1 MMRPVAGWT
10 RPHGRCA
17 LESSGRARLAI
28 PETTRTSNAVTDD
41 TIKTDIAAPKSVAT
55 AATVPAGFLPLLIA
69 LSGLG
74 PMSMQAIMP
83 ALPALAAHFSRD
95 ISVAQLAISLYL
107 VGLACSQ
114 LVVGPLSD
122 KFGRR
127 PVILAGLF
135 LLVISNIGGCLAV
148 SLEQVIAAR
157 IVQALGAASG
167 MAVGRAM
174 IRDLYDRDRAA
185 SMIGI
190 VVGSMMIAPMI
201 GPFFGGLLETTYGW
215 RTIFWF
221 LGAVSFVIFLWAW
234 AMLPETRRSST
245 GPAAAGFVQDV
256 RALITS
262 PKYHGFVVAQ
272 ALAAG
277 TFFIF
282 ASGGAYV
289 TIIQMGR
296 SSAEYGAWFALGS
309 IAYMGGNLTS
319 ARFTPK
325 LGGQRMIWIGL
336 SMQILGS
343 IINLT
348 WGLIGL
354 SANPSWFFIT
364 QMIVAFG
371 NGFVMSNLA
380 AGAISVRPQAAG
392 TASGVLGF
400 VQMAFGAIMAQLGSH
415 LGGDYKTTVPLNLA
429 GVILSL
435 LCALVVWTLVT
446 RYERR
451 KQAA

>member
-1 MMRPVAGWT
+1 
-10 RPHGRCA
+10 
-17 LESSGRARLAI
+17 
-28 PETTRTSNAVTDD
+28 VTDD
-41 TIKTDIAAPKSVAT
+41 TIKADVAAST
-55 AATVPAGFLPLLIA
+55 SAAKPVVTVNAGFLPLLIA

-83 ALPALAAHFSRD
+83 ALPALAAHFSKD

-135 LLVISNIGGCLAV
+135 LLVLSNVGACLAV

-157 IVQALGAASG
+157 IVQALGAAAG
-167 MAVGRAM
+167 LAVGRAM

-201 GPFFGGLLETTYGW
+201 GPFFGGVLETAYGW

-221 LGAVSFVIFLWAW
+221 LGAVSFVIFVWAW
-234 AMLPETRRSST
+234 ATLPETRRFST
-245 GPAAAGFVQDV
+245 GPGASGFFQDV
-256 RALITS
+256 RALTAS
-262 PKYHGFVVAQ
+262 PQYHGFVIAQ

-296 SSAEYGAWFALGS
+296 SSAEYGAWFALGAV
-309 IAYMGGNLTS
+309 AYMAGNLMS
-319 ARFTPK
+319 ARLTPK
-325 LGGQRMIWIGL
+325 YGGQRMIWFGL
-336 SMQILGS
+336 TLQVLGS
-343 IINLT
+343 VINLIQGFA
-348 WGLIGL
+348 GLNV
-354 SANPSWFFIT
+354 NPSWFFIT
-364 QMIVAFG
+364 QMIVAYG
-371 NGFVMSNLA
+371 NGFVMSNIA

-400 VQMAFGAIMAQLGSH
+400 VQMAFGAIVSQLGAH
-415 LGGDYKTTVPLNLA
+415 LGGDYKTTVPLNFA

-435 LCALVVWTLVT
+435 LCAAVVWGLVT
-446 RYERR
+446 RYEQQ
-451 KQAA
+451 KTVSS

>member
-1 MMRPVAGWT
+1 
-10 RPHGRCA
+10 
-17 LESSGRARLAI
+17 
-28 PETTRTSNAVTDD
+28 VTDH
-41 TIKTDIAAPKSVAT
+41 TIKTDIAAAKP
-55 AATVPAGFLPLLIA
+55 AATVGAGFLPLLIA

-83 ALPALAAHFSRD
+83 ALPALAAHFSQD

-107 VGLACSQ
+107 VGLAFSQ

-135 LLVISNIGGCLAV
+135 LLVLSNIGACLAV
-148 SLEQVIAAR
+148 SLQQVIAAR
-157 IVQALGAASG
+157 IVQALGAAAG
-167 MAVGRAM
+167 LAVGRAM

-190 VVGSMMIAPMI
+190 VVGSMMIAPML
-201 GPFFGGLLETTYGW
+201 GPFFGGLLETSYGW
-215 RTIFWF
+215 RAIFWF
-221 LGAVSFVIFLWAW
+221 LGAVSLAIFLWAW
-234 AMLPETRRSST
+234 VTLPETRRFST
-245 GPAAAGFVQDV
+245 GPGATGFLHDV
-256 RALITS
+256 RALVAS
-262 PKYHGFVVAQ
+262 PQYHGFVVAQ

-289 TIIQMGR
+289 TILQMGR
-296 SSAEYGAWFALGS
+296 SSAEYGAWFGTGA
-309 IAYMGGNLTS
+309 IAYMAGNLMS

-325 LGGQRMIWIGL
+325 FGGQRMIWFGL
-336 SMQILGS
+336 SLQVFGS
-343 IINLT
+343 VVTLIQ
-348 WGLIGL
+348 GLIGL
-354 SANPSWFFIT
+354 NVNPSWFFIT
-364 QMIVAFG
+364 QMIVAYG

-400 VQMAFGAIMAQLGSH
+400 VQMAFGAIMSQLGAH
-415 LGGDYKTTVPLNLA
+415 LGGDYKTTVPLNFA

-446 RYERR
+446 RYERQ
-451 KQAA
+451 KQVIPPA

>member
-1 MMRPVAGWT
+1 MT
-10 RPHGRCA
+10 
-17 LESSGRARLAI
+17 
-28 PETTRTSNAVTDD
+28 D
-41 TIKTDIAAPKSVAT
+41 TIKTDIAAAK
-55 AATVPAGFLPLLIA
+55 PAVIVGSGFLPLLIA

-135 LLVISNIGGCLAV
+135 LLVLSNVAACLAV

-157 IVQALGAASG
+157 IVQALGAAAG
-167 MAVGRAM
+167 LAVGRAM

-190 VVGSMMIAPMI
+190 VVGSMMIAPML
-201 GPFFGGLLETTYGW
+201 GPFVGGMLETSYGW
-215 RTIFWF
+215 RAIFWF
-221 LGAVSFVIFLWAW
+221 LGAVSLVIFLWAW
-234 AMLPETRRSST
+234 ATLPETRRFST
-245 GPAAAGFVQDV
+245 GPGATGFLQDV
-256 RALITS
+256 RALVAS
-262 PKYHGFVVAQ
+262 PQYHGFVIAQ

-289 TIIQMGR
+289 TILQMGR
-296 SSAEYGAWFALGS
+296 SSAEYGAWFGTGA
-309 IAYMGGNLTS
+309 IAYMAGNLMS
-319 ARFTPK
+319 ARFTPRF
-325 LGGQRMIWIGL
+325 GGQRMIWFGL
-336 SMQILGS
+336 ALQVFGS
-343 IINLT
+343 VLT
-348 WGLIGL
+348 LIQGLIGL
-354 SANPSWFFIT
+354 NVNPSWFFIT
-364 QMIVAFG
+364 QMIVAYG

-400 VQMAFGAIMAQLGSH
+400 VQMAFGAIMSQLGAH
-415 LGGDYKTTVPLNLA
+415 LGGDYKTTVPLNFA

-435 LCALVVWTLVT
+435 LCALVVWSLVT
-446 RYERR
+446 RYERN
-451 KQAA
+451 KQGL

>member
-1 MMRPVAGWT
+1 M
-10 RPHGRCA
+10 
-17 LESSGRARLAI
+17 
-28 PETTRTSNAVTDD
+28 TDD
-41 TIKTDIAAPKSVAT
+41 TIKTDIAAAG
-55 AATVPAGFLPLLIA
+55 AAKPAAAIPAGFLPLLIA
-69 LSGLG
+69 MSGLG
-74 PMSMQAIMP
+74 PMSMQALMP
-83 ALPALAAHFSRD
+83 ALPALAAHFGQD

-122 KFGRR
+122 RFGRR
-127 PVILAGLF
+127 PVIVSGLLLMVLANL
-135 LLVISNIGGCLAV
+135 GGCLAV
-148 SLEQVIAAR
+148 SLHQVIGAR
-157 IVQALGAASG
+157 IVQALGAAAG
-167 MAVGRAM
+167 LAVGRAM

-201 GPFFGGLLETTYGW
+201 GPFFGGVLETTYGW
-215 RTIFWF
+215 RSVFWF
-221 LGAVSFVIFLWAW
+221 LGAVSLVIFLWAW
-234 AMLPETRRSST
+234 ATLPETRRVRT
-245 GPAAAGFVQDV
+245 GPNAAGFFHDV
-256 RALITS
+256 RALIAS
-262 PKYHGFVVAQ
+262 PQYHGFVIAQ
-272 ALAAG
+272 ALAAA

-289 TIIQMGR
+289 TIVQMGR

-319 ARFTPK
+319 ARLTPR

-336 SMQILGS
+336 SMQVIGS
-343 IINLT
+343 LVNLT
-348 WGLIGL
+348 WGILGL
-354 SANPSWFFIT
+354 SAHPAWFFIT
-364 QMIVAFG
+364 QMIVAYG
-371 NGFVMSNLA
+371 NGYVMSNLA

-400 VQMAFGAIMAQLGSH
+400 VQMGFGAMMSQLGAH

-435 LCALVVWTLVT
+435 LCALVVWALVT

-451 KQAA
+451 RMADS